1 MLDFEARTINVAPF
15 IGYFFKDNQV
25 VGVKLGYKHTDGHL
39 GNVSFKID
47 DDVNFTLK
55 ELKLK
60 EELYNC
66 TFFHSSY
73 IGLDPGKRFGLF
85 NETNLRLG
93 FGHSEFTRGSGESL
107 KNTKTNIFE
116 AQLGINP
123 GVAVFIMQNVSVE
136 CSVGVIGLK
145 YRKESQV
152 NNLGEKGSRTNGGAN
167 FKINLFDINLGLTIS
182 M

>member
-1 MLDFEARTINVAPF
+1 M
-15 IGYFFKDNQV
+15 
-25 VGVKLGYKHTDGHL
+25 GVKLGYKHTDGHL

-85 NETNLRLG
+85 NENQSA
-93 FGHSEFTRGSGESL
+93 FGIRTFGVYKRFGREFE
-107 KNTKTNIFE
+107 E
-116 AQLGINP
+116 Y
-123 GVAVFIMQNVSVE
+123 QNE
-136 CSVGVIGLK
+136 YI
-145 YRKESQV
+145 
-152 NNLGEKGSRTNGGAN
+152 
-167 FKINLFDINLGLTIS
+167 
-182 M
+182 

>member
-1 MLDFEARTINVAPF
+1 MFGTDFSFWDYNSEDSKLLFTYLDNFDFEARTINVAPF

-66 TFFHSSY
+66 
-73 IGLDPGKRFGLF
+73 LF
-85 NETNLRLG
+85 
-93 FGHSEFTRGSGESL
+93 
-107 KNTKTNIFE
+107 
-116 AQLGINP
+116 P
-123 GVAVFIMQNVSVE
+123 
-136 CSVGVIGLK
+136 
-145 YRKESQV
+145 
-152 NNLGEKGSRTNGGAN
+152 
-167 FKINLFDINLGLTIS
+167 
-182 M
+182 